1 MKNKKELRKKA
12 KDIRK
17 TLNIER
23 ISKDI
28 IVKIENFEP
37 FQQAKNV
44 MIFYPLENEINLLA
58 LLKHS
63 EKNFYLPR
71 TINDDIEACPY
82 KIEDKLSIGNFNV
95 SVPMTDGINPEI
107 LDIIF
112 VPALMVDKE
121 NYRLGYGKGF
131 YDRFLK
137 KTNAKTIVPISEKLI
152 VDKLP
157 IEEHDKKVDYII
169 FE

>member
-28 IVKIENFEP
+28 IVKIENFEL

-44 MIFYPLENEINLLA
+44 MIFYPLENEINLLD

-71 TINDDIEACPY
+71 TIN
-82 KIEDKLSIGNFNV
+82 ED
-95 SVPMTDGINPEI
+95 T
-107 LDIIF
+107 
-112 VPALMVDKE
+112 A
-121 NYRLGYGKGF
+121 
-131 YDRFLK
+131 
-137 KTNAKTIVPISEKLI
+137 
-152 VDKLP
+152 
-157 IEEHDKKVDYII
+157 
-169 FE
+169 

>member
-1 MKNKKELRKKA
+1 MQNKNELRKKA
-12 KDIRK
+12 KDIRN
-17 TLNIER
+17 TLNIEQ

-28 IVKIENFEP
+28 IVKIENFEL

-82 KIEDKLSIGNFNV
+82 KIEDKLSKGDFNV

>member
-63 EKNFYLPR
+63 EKNFYLLR

-82 KIEDKLSIGNFNV
+82 KIEDE
-95 SVPMTDGINPEI
+95 T
-107 LDIIF
+107 
-112 VPALMVDKE
+112 
-121 NYRLGYGKGF
+121 
-131 YDRFLK
+131 
-137 KTNAKTIVPISEKLI
+137 
-152 VDKLP
+152 
-157 IEEHDKKVDYII
+157 
-169 FE
+169 